1 MCVRSIVALLV
12 FAVLT
17 VMGILNGGQLSAFI
31 DTPSFLL
38 TVGGGL
44 LLALISYPF
53 GTILGAIGKGF
64 AREEMDQSTADS
76 AGRALRGLGSSFVSA
91 GAIGTMIG
99 LINMGQWVTDL
110 DAVGPGLATAAITL
124 YYGLFIN
131 YAITEPLRRSVE
143 KRVT

>member
-12 FAVLT
+12 FAILT

-53 GTILGAIGKGF
+53 GTSRCDREGF
-64 AREEMDQSTADS
+64 C
-76 AGRALRGLGSSFVSA
+76 AGRDGSIDCRQRGASVAWF
-91 GAIGTMIG
+91 
-99 LINMGQWVTDL
+99 GQLVRQCRCDRNDDWTD
-110 DAVGPGLATAAITL
+110 
-124 YYGLFIN
+124 
-131 YAITEPLRRSVE
+131 
-143 KRVT
+143 